1 MKKIIVIGC
10 PGSGKSTFSK
20 ALHEITKIPLIHL
33 DMLYWDADKTTC
45 EKTVFLEKLSKT
57 LQGDEWIIDG
67 NFAST
72 MELRMSAC
80 DTVFFLDYAT
90 SVCLD
95 GIRERKGKPRSD
107 IPWTETQDDQE
118 FIEFIKNYEL
128 QNRPAVLKLLD
139 KYRSKDI
146 HVFSSRE
153 QAEEFLHRIQGKF

>member
-1 MKKIIVIGC
+1 MKKIIVIGY

-80 DTVFFLDYAT
+80 DTVFSLTMRPRFALTAYV
-90 SVCLD
+90 SVK
-95 GIRERKGKPRSD
+95 E
-107 IPWTETQDDQE
+107 
-118 FIEFIKNYEL
+118 
-128 QNRPAVLKLLD
+128 
-139 KYRSKDI
+139 
-146 HVFSSRE
+146 SRE
-153 QAEEFLHRIQGKF
+153 VTFPGPKRKTTKSLLNL